1 MNSTDVDDNVNVLG
15 NLIFATENGILLC
28 VAIEGGDGNSDT

>member
-1 MNSTDVDDNVNVLG
+1 MNSTDVDDDVDVLR
-15 NLIFATENGILLC
+15 NLIFACENRILLC